1 MPSGEA
7 KPGSRRLCSTI
18 AVATPD
24 SASEAR
30 RDHTAIETSTRA
42 RAASG
47 DGAPNGDKHRNLK

>member
-30 RDHTAIETSTRA
+30 RNHTAIETSTSV
-42 RAASG
+42 RAASSG
-47 DGAPNGDKHRNLK
+47 GAPNGDKHRNLQ